1 MSDPNEEVINE
12 VLSRAY
18 SREQAHGRPPIYFR
32 TPLDEVLA
40 AESGDSLDEGII
52 RQEARD
58 RMLEYF
64 FGDGPHPG
72 HVVRRI
78 FAMAKAIKPHLVLN
92 MSLEEMGLMLGET
105 KAAGSWRIKQL
116 INRPLA
122 GTRCAGTHLPWQK
135 SASAVAK
142 YAAAAVG
149 NHNRSQGSKKKKST
163 KPNKKHK

>member
-78 FAMAKAIKPHLVLN
+78 FAMAKAIKPQNAVCANCRPWKSTMYATASDLLN
-92 MSLEEMGLMLGET
+92 P
-105 KAAGSWRIKQL
+105 K
-116 INRPLA
+116 
-122 GTRCAGTHLPWQK
+122 GTRTLTATNW
-135 SASAVAK
+135 
-142 YAAAAVG
+142 
-149 NHNRSQGSKKKKST
+149 
-163 KPNKKHK
+163 